1 MFFYSWSLLNEPFF
15 KSLKST
21 GFTGSRGA
29 KSRVDLVEDRESVYI
44 RSRGAK
50 NRVDLVEDREIVYIR
65 TVTLK
70 LIANPVF
77 RTTFRGNCH
86 TLGSSAY
93 LIASADVSLVQPSTH
108 LMPSFWMTSS
118 LFSCA
123 VDRVSRP
130 RPYSTTE
137 RTRALN
143 KMNSTFCGIWAMAI
157 VLTAVR
163 PFLARLT
170 TCEM

>member
-1 MFFYSWSLLNEPFF
+1 MLNEPFF

-65 TVTLK
+65 TITLK

-86 TLGSSAY
+86 TL
-93 LIASADVSLVQPSTH
+93 
-108 LMPSFWMTSS
+108 
-118 LFSCA
+118 
-123 VDRVSRP
+123 
-130 RPYSTTE
+130 
-137 RTRALN
+137 AL
-143 KMNSTFCGIWAMAI
+143 
-157 VLTAVR
+157 L
-163 PFLARLT
+163 
-170 TCEM
+170 

>member
-1 MFFYSWSLLNEPFF
+1 MRATKNEQIYTENRVDLGEERESVFFLYWSLLNELFF

-65 TVTLK
+65 TITLK

-86 TLGSSAY
+86 TL
-93 LIASADVSLVQPSTH
+93 
-108 LMPSFWMTSS
+108 
-118 LFSCA
+118 
-123 VDRVSRP
+123 
-130 RPYSTTE
+130 E
-137 RTRALN
+137 
-143 KMNSTFCGIWAMAI
+143 
-157 VLTAVR
+157 
-163 PFLARLT
+163 
-170 TCEM
+170 